1 MGIKEAVGGLFKG
14 VAKASHAQ
22 PDRASK
28 MNRNEQMN
36 GDGRNARSGYVPE
49 PAISQRQEI
58 DTRPAFNNQGNTQP
72 QAQQFRND
80 AQSNAGQY
88 SRREQA
94 FASPA
99 TQQQSKRA
107 QNPFS
112 QQQTRQQSYQQQQYQ
127 QQQYQQQQHQQQQY
141 QQQQHQQQQHQQ
153 QQYQQ
158 QQYQQQ
164 QYQQQQQQRQQQ
176 QRQQHPFQQQPFQQ
190 QPFQQQQATQN
201 YRQPQSNFA
210 QQVQQQNRQQQQRP
224 AQPYAQA
231 PKSSY
236 SQTSSRMPVHVEYV
250 IFLRKLEDCKQII
263 AYIKANASVFLNMEY
278 IAASHDRQR
287 CVDMLSG
294 AAYALGCTMNCIS
307 SHHGMYLV
315 SSASVS
321 VVFDPTKASTEK
333 KETASESPYRKRYDY
348 AGSAQEGN
356 HATEVGSGNSTQRPQ
371 VASRPTMDGF
381 NSGSPTSRF
390 QAQIQQP
397 PVRGGFGQVM
407 VGNNMKAI

>member
-72 QAQQFRND
+72 QAQQFRNG

-99 TQQQSKRA
+99 TQQQSKRV

-112 QQQTRQQSYQQQQYQ
+112 QQQTRQQSYQQQQY
-127 QQQYQQQQHQQQQY
+127 
-141 QQQQHQQQQHQQ
+141 QQ

-210 QQVQQQNRQQQQRP
+210 QQVQQQNRQHQPRP
-224 AQPYAQA
+224 AQPQPQPYAQA